1 MIGSLKMTRLMD
13 LELTMDRRAT
23 MPASVASVDGLAR
36 IAAFGRSLANRWR
49 HVARKHQVM
58 QEFAALNERMLSD
71 IGLDRG
77 DTERVA
83 ELTAQAY
90 APVDG
95 TLFHE
100 IESFLRDLL
109 VRPLVRFARRRRAYQ
124 NLMALDDR
132 MLNDIGLTRDEI
144 PAVVKSLTGEAPA
157 WNGDAEEG
165 STIRVWNRYRATAKE
180 LGQLDNHMLADI
192 GIVRG
197 DIDWVAEELA
207 IRSVRP
213 AANAN
218 SSSAP
223 RAA

>member
-1 MIGSLKMTRLMD
+1 MTRLID
-13 LELTMDRRAT
+13 LELAMDRRAT
-23 MPASVASVDGLAR
+23 MPASVASVDGFAR

-49 HVARKHQVM
+49 HATRKRRVM

-71 IGLDRG
+71 IGLNRG

-83 ELTAQAY
+83 ELTAQAD

-95 TLFHE
+95 TLFLE
-100 IESFLRDLL
+100 VESLLRDLL

-132 MLNDIGLTRDEI
+132 MLSDIGLTRDEI
-144 PAVVKSLTGEAPA
+144 PSVVKSLTGEAPA
-157 WNGDAEEG
+157 WNSDAGEV
-165 STIRVWNRYRATAKE
+165 STIRVWNRYRAAAKE

-218 SSSAP
+218 SNSAP

>member
-1 MIGSLKMTRLMD
+1 MIGSLKMTRLID
-13 LELTMDRRAT
+13 LELAMDRRAT
-23 MPASVASVDGLAR
+23 MPASVASVDGFAR

-49 HVARKHQVM
+49 HATRKRRVM

-71 IGLDRG
+71 IGLNRG

-83 ELTAQAY
+83 ELTAQAD

-95 TLFHE
+95 TLFLE
-100 IESFLRDLL
+100 VESLLRDLL

-132 MLNDIGLTRDEI
+132 MLSDIGLTRDEI
-144 PAVVKSLTGEAPA
+144 PSVVKSLTGEAPA
-157 WNGDAEEG
+157 WNGDAGEV
-165 STIRVWNRYRATAKE
+165 STIRVWNRYRAAAKE

-218 SSSAP
+218 SNSAP

>member
-1 MIGSLKMTRLMD
+1 MTRLMD

-23 MPASVASVDGLAR
+23 MPASVVPVDALAR

-49 HVARKHQVM
+49 HAARKHQVM
-58 QEFAALNERMLSD
+58 QELAVLNERMLSD
-71 IGLDRG
+71 VGLVRG
-77 DTERVA
+77 DAERVA

-95 TLFHE
+95 TLFQD
-100 IESFLRDLL
+100 IKAVLRDVL
-109 VRPLVRFARRRRAYQ
+109 VRPFVRLARRRRAYH

-132 MLNDIGLTRDEI
+132 MLQDIGLTRDEI
-144 PAVVKSLTGEAPA
+144 PAVVKALTGDAPVWA
-157 WNGDAEEG
+157 GNADESG
-165 STIRVWNRYRATAKE
+165 SIRVWNRYRAAAKE

-213 AANAN
+213 ANAN
-218 SSSAP
+218 DKPAP

>member
-1 MIGSLKMTRLMD
+1 MTRLID

-23 MPASVASVDGLAR
+23 MPASVASVDGFAR
-36 IAAFGRSLANRWR
+36 IAGFGRSLANRWR
-49 HVARKHQVM
+49 HAARKHQVM
-58 QEFAALNERMLSD
+58 QELAALNERMLSD
-71 IGLDRG
+71 IGLNRG

-100 IESFLRDLL
+100 VGSLLRDLL
-109 VRPLVRFARRRRAYQ
+109 VRPLVRFSRRRRAYQ

-132 MLNDIGLTRDEI
+132 MLSDIGLTRDEI

-157 WNGDAEEG
+157 WNSDAGEV
-165 STIRVWNRYRATAKE
+165 STLRVWNRYRAAAKE

-207 IRSVRP
+207 VRSVRP
-213 AANAN
+213 AANTN